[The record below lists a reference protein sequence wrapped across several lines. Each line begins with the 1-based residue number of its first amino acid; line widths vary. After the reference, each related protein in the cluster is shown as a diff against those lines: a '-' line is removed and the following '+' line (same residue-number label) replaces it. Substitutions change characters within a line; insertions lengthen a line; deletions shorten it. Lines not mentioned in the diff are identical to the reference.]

1 LAAKKIDKICLTPSL
16 GDSPFGEQIEMVIPT
31 VLLGEAKITSGY
43 KGATLVI
50 AFSIEKGDFSIS
62 INVQAA

>member
-1 LAAKKIDKICLTPSL
+1 MA
-16 GDSPFGEQIEMVIPT
+16 IPT
-31 VLLGEAKITSGY
+31 VLLGEAKITSGH

-50 AFSIEKGDFSIS
+50 PFSIEKGDFSIS

>member
-1 LAAKKIDKICLTPSL
+1 MA
-16 GDSPFGEQIEMVIPT
+16 IPT

-50 AFSIEKGDFSIS
+50 LFSIEKGDFSIS
-62 INVQAA
+62 IKVQTN